1 MFLQREHFKNS
12 LHIHIQVVVK
22 AFPQLYMTALSAA
35 SNTPYARK
43 DLGSCSFSEQVE
55 DKM

>member
-22 AFPQLYMTALSAA
+22 AFPQLCMTDRSAA